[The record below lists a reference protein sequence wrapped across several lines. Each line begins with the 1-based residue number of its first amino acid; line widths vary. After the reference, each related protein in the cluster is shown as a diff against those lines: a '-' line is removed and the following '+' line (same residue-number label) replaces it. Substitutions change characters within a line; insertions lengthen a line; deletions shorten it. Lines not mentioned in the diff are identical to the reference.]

1 MIRRFSRYYK
11 PYLRLFILDLLCA
24 LGVALCNLFYPK
36 LTGMMIDSL
45 IPAGA
50 VPTILIAAAGLV
62 ILYILKMLMN
72 RFIEDN
78 GHRMAT
84 YMQADMRRDLFDH
97 IEKLP
102 FTFFDNNKT
111 GALISRIVSDLFDVS
126 ELAHHGPE
134 DLFLAAVL
142 LVGSFIL
149 MAGANLLFT
158 VVIFAFIPVIVLF
171 SMHMRKKMATEFKA
185 MRAENAAINAVIENS
200 LTGVRVTKAYN
211 ARDFEEEKF
220 NVVTERYVG
229 ARNRAL
235 AAMAK
240 FHSGSNFMFD
250 ILKLL
255 VLTVGGL
262 LCIRGQMRPG
272 ELAAFLIYVNVFIDP
287 INRFVN
293 FVEQFQNGMSGFE
306 RFCAI
311 MDTPVEEDDAGAT
324 PLGDVR
330 GEISFD
336 RVSFRYRPEHKILNE
351 LSFTVGA
358 GKTLALVGPSGGGKT
373 TICNIL
379 PRFYEIEDGSVRIDG
394 RDIRTVTRASLRQKV
409 GIVSQDVFLFDA
421 TIRENITYGAGTVS
435 EEEMIRAAKRANIH
449 EFILTLPEGY
459 DTEVGERG
467 VKLSGGQKQRIAIA
481 RVFLKNPPILILD
494 EATSALDNAT
504 EQQITESLEKLS
516 EGRTT
521 IIVAHRLST
530 VKRADEIIVL
540 TEDGLTERGT
550 HEELM
555 QIGGLYKSLYD
566 YQFRT

>member
-1 MIRRFSRYYK
+1 
-11 PYLRLFILDLLCA
+11 
-24 LGVALCNLFYPK
+24 
-36 LTGMMIDSL
+36 
-45 IPAGA
+45 
-50 VPTILIAAAGLV
+50 
-62 ILYILKMLMN
+62 
-72 RFIEDN
+72 
-78 GHRMAT
+78 
-84 YMQADMRRDLFDH
+84 
-97 IEKLP
+97 
-102 FTFFDNNKT
+102 
-111 GALISRIVSDLFDVS
+111 
-126 ELAHHGPE
+126 
-134 DLFLAAVL
+134 
-142 LVGSFIL
+142 
-149 MAGANLLFT
+149 
-158 VVIFAFIPVIVLF
+158 
-171 SMHMRKKMATEFKA
+171 
-185 MRAENAAINAVIENS
+185 
-200 LTGVRVTKAYN
+200 
-211 ARDFEEEKF
+211 
-220 NVVTERYVG
+220 
-229 ARNRAL
+229 
-235 AAMAK
+235 
-240 FHSGSNFMFD
+240 
-250 ILKLL
+250 
-255 VLTVGGL
+255 
-262 LCIRGQMRPG
+262 
-272 ELAAFLIYVNVFIDP
+272 NVFIDP

-306 RFCAI
+306 RFCTI

-379 PRFYEIEDGSVRIDG
+379 PRFYEIEDGSVCIDG

-540 TEDGLTERGT
+540 TEDGVTERGT

>member
-379 PRFYEIEDGSVRIDG
+379 PRFYEIEDGSVCIDG

-449 EFILTLPEGY
+449 DFILTLPEGY

-540 TEDGLTERGT
+540 TEDGVTERGT

>member
-62 ILYILKMLMN
+62 ILYVLKMLMN

-306 RFCAI
+306 RFCTI

-379 PRFYEIEDGSVRIDG
+379 PRFYEIEDGSVCIDG

-540 TEDGLTERGT
+540 TEDGVTERGT